1 MLAESAFFTGEIFIG
16 ELVSDRVATFEML
29 GMEHHADAAVRKLIT
44 MIAERD
50 AAILERNSAIA
61 EKLAA
66 REERDTALLQR
77 DIAYADRDSAL
88 QERDAAVAALEIA
101 MTTGPFLGKGAVMKD
116 SKFLQSF
123 TMNRNC
129 SLLGP
134 IQPAS
139 IPAPRFSS
147 LGTEQTN
154 LCKGASVKD
163 DQVGLSRKRKTFFQS
178 TRERSKT
185 FSRSPQEGGREETEQ
200 SVRSKEE
207 MFVENV
213 RYPIPHCSCTGMKQQ
228 CYRWGNGGW
237 QSSCCTTMISM
248 YPLPM
253 NPAKRGSRLAGR
265 KMSAGAFEKLLEKLA
280 SEGVNINLPVDLKD
294 HWAKH
299 GTNRYVTLR

>member
-1 MLAESAFFTGEIFIG
+1 MQLSMYAAELT
-16 ELVSDRVATFEML
+16 TQ
-29 GMEHHADAAVRKLIT
+29 HHADATVRKLIT

-50 AAILERNSAIA
+50 AALLERNSAIA

-77 DIAYADRDSAL
+77 DIALADRDSAI
-88 QERDAAVAALEIA
+88 QERDAALAALEIA
-101 MTTGPFLGKGAVMKD
+101 MTTGPFLEKRAVMKEA
-116 SKFLQSF
+116 KFLQSF
-123 TMNRNC
+123 TMNKNC
-129 SLLGP
+129 ALLGP

-139 IPAPRFSS
+139 LAAPRFSS
-147 LGTEQTN
+147 LGAEQSS
-154 LCKGASVKD
+154 LCKGVMAKD
-163 DQVGLSRKRKTFFQS
+163 DPVGLSRKRKIFVQS
-178 TRERSKT
+178 TRDRSKT
-185 FSRSPQEGGREETEQ
+185 SFRSPQEERGGRDETDHCL
-200 SVRSKEE
+200 RSKEE
-207 MFVENV
+207 MLLENV
-213 RYPIPHCSCTGMKQQ
+213 RYRIPHCSCTGMKQQ

-280 SEGVNINLPVDLKD
+280 SEGVNVNLSVDLKD